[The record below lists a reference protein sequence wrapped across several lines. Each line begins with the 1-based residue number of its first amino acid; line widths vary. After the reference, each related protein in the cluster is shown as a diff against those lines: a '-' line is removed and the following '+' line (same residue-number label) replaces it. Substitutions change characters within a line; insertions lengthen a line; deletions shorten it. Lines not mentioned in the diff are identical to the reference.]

1 MSTGDD
7 YLRSLIAKYAA
18 PIGPNAPVLQEL
30 APIVATIRSWAGQQ
44 LLDLSLSGSYAK
56 GTAVH
61 GDADADVFISLAS
74 TTTQTLRE
82 IYESLR
88 DTFSAQGYA
97 VCEQNVSVR
106 LNIGNFGV
114 DLVPG
119 KKQAGNTTDH
129 SLYVRKRGS
138 WQQTN
143 VNTHISLITGS
154 GRREEILILKIW
166 RAEQQLDFPSIYLE
180 LCTLRAL
187 SGKSRGDIANNVW
200 AVLQFLRD
208 ELATAR
214 IVDPANTNNII
225 SDDLTTREKA
235 LIAAAAVRA
244 LKKSLWS
251 EIVW

>member
-7 YLRSLIAKYAA
+7 YLRKLITKYAA
-18 PIGPNAPVLQEL
+18 PSGPNAPVLQQL
-30 APIVATIRSWAGQQ
+30 APIDATIRSWAGRQ
-44 LLDLSLSGSYAK
+44 LLDLTLSGSYAK

-61 GDADADVFISLAS
+61 GDADTDLFISLAS

-88 DTFSAQGYA
+88 DTFSQTGYA
-97 VCEQNVSVR
+97 VREQNVSVR
-106 LNIGNFGV
+106 LSVGNFKV

-119 KKQAGNTTDH
+119 KKRAGNTTDH

-143 VNTHISLITGS
+143 IQTHIALITGS
-154 GRREEILILKIW
+154 GRREEIILLKIW
-166 RAEQQLDFPSIYLE
+166 RAEQQIDFPSIYLE

-187 SGKSRGDIANNVW
+187 SGKPRGDIANNVW

-235 LIAAAAVRA
+235 TIAAAATR
-244 LKKSLWS
+244 SLTKRFWS
-251 EIVW
+251 EVIS

>member
-7 YLRSLIAKYAA
+7 CLRSLITKYAA
-18 PIGPNAPVLQEL
+18 PSGPNAPVLQQL
-30 APIVATIRSWAGQQ
+30 VPIDATIRSWAGRQ

-61 GDADADVFISLAS
+61 GDADADLFISLAS
-74 TTTQTLRE
+74 TTTQTLKE

-88 DTFSAQGYA
+88 DTFSQKGYA
-97 VCEQNVSVR
+97 VREQNVSVR
-106 LNIGNFGV
+106 LSLGNFNI

-143 VNTHISLITGS
+143 IQTHIALITGS
-154 GRREEILILKIW
+154 GRREEIILLKIW

-180 LCTLRAL
+180 LCALRAL
-187 SGKSRGDIANNVW
+187 SGKARGDIANNVW
-200 AVLQFLRD
+200 AALQFLRD

-214 IVDPANTNNII
+214 IMDPANTNNII
-225 SDDLTTREKA
+225 SDDLTAREKVA
-235 LIAAAAVRA
+235 IAAAATRS
-244 LKKSLWS
+244 LTKKLWS
-251 EIVW
+251 EVVW